1 MRATRTVSL
10 LLVVAGGLAAA
21 QTVRVVRAQPEVTYA
36 GASGW
41 LLGLELGAGLA
52 VVGAGSVAT
61 LRAPTRTTGL
71 LAVAAGIAWLTREWG
86 SPSAGS
92 SLAFTTGLVLAGVA
106 PALLAHAA
114 FRFPGAPRVG
124 RAVIVVGYAVVFGWQ
139 GVAPVLFLD
148 PVAGGCAQCPANLV
162 LLADRAGWAN
172 ALERSGLWAGAG
184 WGVLAAVCVV
194 WVVAKASPT
203 WRRVAAP
210 FMTGVAALLVVTA
223 WGDVRTALSWTPQA
237 LVDDRLWVLDA
248 AVLTLVG
255 AGLLYE
261 RVHARQVRVSLAH
274 LAVDLGRRG
283 PDTGLV
289 PTLARLADDPS
300 LTVLYPL
307 EDQTL
312 VDADGNPAELP
323 PDLEPTVLSRAG
335 QPIAY
340 LLHRPGA
347 LDDEVAMAEIG
358 TVATMSVDH
367 ERHQALSQE
376 HVAALRASR
385 ARIVAARDAERRRL
399 ERDLHDGAQ
408 QRLVTLAL
416 LLRLARATSPAGSAD
431 TALLLERCT
440 EEVTAALGELRGLAH
455 GIYPAA
461 LADEG
466 IEAALQVL
474 AEAAPLTL
482 DTGAIADRRYPE
494 RVESTAYFTI
504 AHLVRHCVHDQGR
517 LSATQT
523 DATLRFELDIDG
535 DAPTEETLGP
545 LEDRVG
551 ALDGS
556 LTLASRDQAT
566 ATVLLELPC
575 G

>member
-1 MRATRTVSL
+1 M
-10 LLVVAGGLAAA
+10 AAA
-21 QTVRVVRAQPEVTYA
+21 
-36 GASGW
+36 
-41 LLGLELGAGLA
+41 
-52 VVGAGSVAT
+52 
-61 LRAPTRTTGL
+61 
-71 LAVAAGIAWLTREWG
+71 
-86 SPSAGS
+86 
-92 SLAFTTGLVLAGVA
+92 SL
-106 PALLAHAA
+106 
-114 FRFPGAPRVG
+114 
-124 RAVIVVGYAVVFGWQ
+124 
-139 GVAPVLFLD
+139 
-148 PVAGGCAQCPANLV
+148 
-162 LLADRAGWAN
+162 
-172 ALERSGLWAGAG
+172 
-184 WGVLAAVCVV
+184 V
-194 WVVAKASPT
+194 WVVAKASPA

-210 FMTGVAALLVVTA
+210 FMAAVAALLVVTV

-248 AVLTLVG
+248 AMLTLAG

-274 LAVDLGRRG
+274 LAVDLARRG

-289 PTLARLADDPS
+289 PTLARVVGDPT

-312 VDADGNPAELP
+312 VDAVGNPAELP
-323 PDLEPTVLSRAG
+323 PDLAPTVLSRAG
-335 QPIAY
+335 KPIAY

-367 ERHQALSQE
+367 ERHQALSHA

-416 LLRLARATSPAGSAD
+416 LLRLAQTTSPAGSAD
-431 TALLLERCT
+431 TALLERCT
-440 EEVTAALGELRGLAH
+440 AEVTAALDELRGLAH

-474 AEAAPLTL
+474 AETAPLTL
-482 DTGAIADRRYPE
+482 DTGPIADRRYPE
-494 RVESTAYFTI
+494 PVESTAYFTI
-504 AHLVRHCVHDQGR
+504 AQLVRHCVHDQGW

-523 DATLRFELDIDG
+523 DTTLRFELDIDG
-535 DAPTEETLGP
+535 DAPTQETVGP

-551 ALDGS
+551 ALDGH
-556 LTLASRDQAT
+556 LTLARRAGRLAT
-566 ATVLLELPC
+566 LVLELPC
-575 G
+575 E